1 MGVFTTEEVY
11 RFQAENPAP
20 PARHVEVGSL
30 EHFKRAALASGLK
43 AYPWPPGTA
52 EMSRP
57 PQLCGMP
64 VYEVPDLAEDEM
76 RLVHGDGPGPGD
88 GLGYTDAPGYTDA
101 LGPSAPPAL
110 SPETGEFA

>member
-1 MGVFTTEEVY
+1 MGVFTTEAVY
-11 RFQAENPAP
+11 RFQAENPAL

-43 AYPWPPGTA
+43 VYPWPPGTA
-52 EMSRP
+52 EMSRL

-76 RLVHGDGPGPGD
+76 RLVHGDG
-88 GLGYTDAPGYTDA
+88 LGHGDAPGHTDVP
-101 LGPSAPPAL
+101 GPLPLPAL
-110 SPETGEFA
+110 SPETGKPA

>member
-30 EHFKRAALASGLK
+30 AHFKRAALASGLK

-52 EMSRP
+52 EMSRL

-76 RLVHGDGPGPGD
+76 RLVHGDGLGHGDAPGH
-88 GLGYTDAPGYTDA
+88 TDAPS
-101 LGPSAPPAL
+101 PPAPPAL

>member
-1 MGVFTTEEVY
+1 MGVFTTEAVY
-11 RFQAENPAP
+11 RFQAENPAL

-43 AYPWPPGTA
+43 AYPWPPGTTQMPRHA
-52 EMSRP
+52 
-57 PQLCGMP
+57 QLCGMP

-76 RLVHGDGPGPGD
+76 RLVHGDGLGHAD
-88 GLGYTDAPGYTDA
+88 GLGPPP
-101 LGPSAPPAL
+101 LPAL

>member
-1 MGVFTTEEVY
+1 MSLWDDMLEEVY

-30 EHFKRAALASGLK
+30 AHFKRAALASGLK
-43 AYPWPPGTA
+43 AYPWPPGTTQMPRHA
-52 EMSRP
+52 
-57 PQLCGMP
+57 QLCGMP

-76 RLVHGDGPGPGD
+76 RLVHGDGLGHGDAPGH
-88 GLGYTDAPGYTDA
+88 TDAPG
-101 LGPSAPPAL
+101 PPAPPAL